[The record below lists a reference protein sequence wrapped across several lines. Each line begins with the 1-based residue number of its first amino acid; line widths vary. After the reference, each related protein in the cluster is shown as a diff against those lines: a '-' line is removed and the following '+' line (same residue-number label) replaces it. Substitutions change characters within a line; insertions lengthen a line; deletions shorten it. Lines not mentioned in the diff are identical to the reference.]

1 MATYDLGKVVG
12 DAGEK
17 GDDGSTVWNTSTAP
31 TYANSK
37 YTFTKSN
44 LSGKTGLEIA
54 VNDIIF
60 YSTYYYIVSTVNTN
74 TVDCSTRVSIKGS
87 DASVTIVD
95 NLTSTSSTSA
105 LSAKQGKV
113 LNDNKIETSAIATS
127 FGSTPSDSK
136 VASEKLIKDSL
147 DAKQATLISG
157 TNIKTVNNN
166 SLLGSGNIT
175 IEGGSN
181 VDVVTSWEAT
191 LSDTKVPSEKLTKN
205 SLDGKA
211 PTAHASSSS
220 TYGLGTTSNYGHVKT
235 INGLTQSSHSDGTA
249 LSAYQGK
256 VLKDAIDA
264 KPDSSDIPTKTS
276 DLTNDGADGTNV
288 FVANNDSRLSDARTP
303 TSHTHGNISSDGK
316 VGTNA
321 NYFVY
326 TTTSGAITS
335 KQKIGNITTSG
346 AIGSTANLPVIT
358 GSSGVLTTGSFGTS
372 SGTFAEGNHTHSAY
386 VNPTKVTS
394 WSSTP
399 SDDNVA
405 SEKLIKDSLDAKQ
418 ATLVSGTSI
427 KTINNETLLGSGN
440 ITIQGGGGSGGSYIN
455 DFYGDS
461 STNELI
467 IDYDT
472 GVSQADIV
480 TSWNST
486 PSDDD
491 VPSEKLTKDTLDGKA
506 SSSHTHG
513 NISSDGKVGSNSG
526 YFVTTTTS
534 GAVTSQQKI
543 GNIDTSGK
551 IGTTSGKPIITTTG
565 GTLSAGSFGTSS
577 GTFAEGNHT
586 HNYSSINN
594 VSTVDVVVTYTDS
607 TTETIKLLK
616 YTGS

>member
-1 MATYDLGKVVG
+1 M
-12 DAGEK
+12 
-17 GDDGSTVWNTSTAP
+17 
-31 TYANSK
+31 
-37 YTFTKSN
+37 
-44 LSGKTGLEIA
+44 EIA

-60 YSTYYYIVSTVNTN
+60 YSTYYYIVSTVNTT

-95 NLTSTSSTSA
+95 NLSSTSSTSA

-175 IEGGSN
+175 IESGSN
-181 VDVVTSWEAT
+181 VDIVTSWEAT

-288 FVANNDSRLSDARTP
+288 FVANNDSRLSDSRTP
-303 TSHTHGNISSDGK
+303 TSHTHGNLSNDGK
-316 VGTNA
+316 LG
-321 NYFVY
+321 
-326 TTTSGAITS
+326 TTSG
-335 KQKIGNITTSG
+335 K
-346 AIGSTANLPVIT
+346 PVIT
-358 GSSGVLTTGSFGTS
+358 TTGGAITTGSFGST

-399 SDDNVA
+399 SDSNVA